1 MALTQVKISFG
12 KFFPLFLKYWN
23 CVLNRENREPYEIF
37 VETTLIYEQL
47 LNEWKAAKWCVNE
60 LTWICNNLDYN
71 VSLLDPEPF
80 LNDQKSYVNHLKN
93 CYYLNS
99 ESYGE

>member
-1 MALTQVKISFG
+1 M
-12 KFFPLFLKYWN
+12 
-23 CVLNRENREPYEIF
+23 
-37 VETTLIYEQL
+37 ETTLIYEQL
-47 LNEWKAAKWCVNE
+47 LNEWKAAKWCVNK

-80 LNDQKSYVNHLKN
+80 LNDQKSYVDHLKN
-93 CYYLNS
+93 FYYLNS